1 MSDITVD
8 VETQYI
14 ASQSSPKDLRFVF
27 TYEISITNHGKA
39 EAQLIS
45 REWRIQH
52 GEMRTDSVTGEGV
65 VGKTPW
71 IQPGKTFT
79 YKSGAILE
87 TSFGAMTGKYTFR
100 DRRGNEF
107 DVQIEPF
114 LLVQPSAIVN

>member
-8 VETQYI
+8 VENTVTSRPNPVRRI
-14 ASQSSPKDLRFVF
+14 SVFVF
-27 TYEISITNHGKA
+27 YLRDFRLRNHGKA

-107 DVQIEPF
+107 DVSDRTF
-114 LLVQPSAIVN
+114 FF